1 MSALEHI
8 DEIEDISGAAQGE
21 RSILNTLSEVK
32 KRWEDISFTVV
43 QYREIKDRYIITD
56 VEDLVTQLEDDT
68 MNVSTMMGS
77 KFVAEVKNDVEQM
90 ERKLVYLAYVIDE
103 WLKFQRQWMY
113 LENIF
118 NAEDIIKQ
126 LPAEAKMFQLVDKQ
140 WKEHMV
146 RAFKSPKAL
155 TFAADY
161 ETQINLKRF
170 QDNNKRFDEIQKC
183 LEEYLGTK
191 RAAFPRFY
199 FLSNDEMLEILS

>member
-1 MSALEHI
+1 M
-8 DEIEDISGAAQGE
+8 
-21 RSILNTLSEVK
+21 NTLSEVK

-43 QYREIKDRYIITD
+43 QYREIKDRYIITE

-155 TFAADY
+155 AFAADY

-170 QDNNKRFDEIQKC
+170 QDNNKRFDEI
-183 LEEYLGTK
+183 
-191 RAAFPRFY
+191 
-199 FLSNDEMLEILS
+199 

>member
-43 QYREIKDRYIITD
+43 QYREIKDRYIITE

-155 TFAADY
+155 AFAADY

>member
-21 RSILNTLSEVK
+21 RAILNTLSEVK

-43 QYREIKDRYIITD
+43 QYREIKDRYIITE

-155 TFAADY
+155 AFAADY

-170 QDNNKRFDEIQKC
+170 QDNNKRFDEI
-183 LEEYLGTK
+183 
-191 RAAFPRFY
+191 
-199 FLSNDEMLEILS
+199 

>member
-21 RSILNTLSEVK
+21 RAILNTLSEVK

-43 QYREIKDRYIITD
+43 QYREIKDRYIITE

-155 TFAADY
+155 AFAADY